1 MRLKVDNSKR
11 IMEYSLR
18 DIVCPFFLDLAQED
32 KSNIVRDSVHLK
44 EDHVLKHKQR
54 DVYKSVCNK

>member
-18 DIVCPFFLDLAQED
+18 DSVCPFFLDLAQEY
-32 KSNIVRDSVHLK
+32 KSNIVGDSVHLK
-44 EDHVLKHKQR
+44 EDHVFKHKQR
-54 DVYKSVCNK
+54 DVYKS